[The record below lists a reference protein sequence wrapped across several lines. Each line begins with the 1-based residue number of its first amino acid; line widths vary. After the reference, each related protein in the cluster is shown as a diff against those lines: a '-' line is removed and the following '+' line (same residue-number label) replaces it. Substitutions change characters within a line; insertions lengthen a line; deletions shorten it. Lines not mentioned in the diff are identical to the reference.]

1 MLVFRP
7 WPLAFDYYDWPQAH
21 SPLDVW
27 PQALL
32 VSALF
37 ALTVLA
43 VIRKWP
49 AGFAGAVFF
58 LVLAPTS
65 SLLPIPTEVAA
76 EHRMYLP
83 LAAVIALT
91 LLSAFGLMRSRAAR
105 LRTGQAFLL
114 VAFVMSHRGRDP
126 DTPAEHRLLQRRG
139 VGATP
144 CASARGTR
152 GRAST
157 TASSS
162 WPRTSTPRPR
172 R

>member
-1 MLVFRP
+1 SETQGRTAVLRMLGYVGKVQGDEWTPWSYLWTQADVITHYLVLVFRP
-7 WPLAFDYYDWPQAH
+7 WPLAH

-43 VIRKWP
+43 VVRKWP

-58 LVLAPTS
+58 VVLAPTS

-91 LLSAFGLMRSRAAR
+91 LISAFALIRSQAADALQAGRAPR
-105 LRTGQAFLL
+105 LRIALACLLMFAFI
-114 VAFVMSHRGRDP
+114 G
-126 DTPAEHRLLQRRG
+126 
-139 VGATP
+139 
-144 CASARGTR
+144 
-152 GRAST
+152 
-157 TASSS
+157 
-162 WPRTSTPRPR
+162 
-172 R
+172 